1 MEKFWFKKSYCEMIP
16 GKGRQAVKVTK
27 SSRQFPPDFN
37 SIYYKRLE
45 WLAKRSPDICTGG
58 K

>member
-1 MEKFWFKKSYCEMIP
+1 MEKVWFKKSYCEMIP

-27 SSRQFPPDFN
+27 SSRQFPLDFN

-45 WLAKRSPDICTGG
+45 MACQT
-58 K
+58 